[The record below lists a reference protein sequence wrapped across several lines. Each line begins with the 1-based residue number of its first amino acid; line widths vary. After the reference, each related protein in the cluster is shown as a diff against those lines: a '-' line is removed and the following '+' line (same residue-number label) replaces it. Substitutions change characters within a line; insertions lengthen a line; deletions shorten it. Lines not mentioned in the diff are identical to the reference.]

1 MELRF
6 QRRYRHSRKKVWSA
20 LTDREALAE
29 WLMKNDFAAVEG
41 RSCVFRFCVEGGTD
55 YKAVHVT
62 VQKLDPPRYMR
73 WSWRGEDE
81 AQASTVTFE
90 LEEDG
95 DGTLLTLRHTGDVE
109 PGLAEKLE
117 NGWPV
122 KLDALSAVC
131 DYE

>member
-6 QRRYRHSRKKVWSA
+6 QRRYSHSREKVWDA

-41 RSCVFRFCVEGGTD
+41 RSCVFRFCVEGGSED
-55 YKAVHVT
+55 KAVHVT
-62 VQKLDPPRYMR
+62 VQKLEPPRYMQ

-81 AQASTVTFE
+81 ARASTVTFE

-95 DGTLLTLRHTGDVE
+95 DGTLLTLCHSGDVE

-117 NGWPV
+117 NGWPG
-122 KLDALSAVC
+122 KLDALGAAC
-131 DYE
+131 GDE